1 MSSPDVPDRSP
12 FTTDDVASFLRR
24 ASLDPQQ
31 WDLPAIAR
39 KANTWA
45 ANNQVELDH
54 IESHWPAEDKAA
66 HRAEFGAISTVDFIE
81 QCVIEAGPDA
91 APWSD
96 LQTRVNAGEFDSWPP
111 IWQQKGHRVAQSAD
125 QLARDKQQRRA
136 RSAQQR
142 MKAALRARPIDPGR
156 YIDL

>member
-12 FTTDDVASFLRR
+12 LTTDDVASFLRR

-54 IESHWPAEDKAA
+54 IDPRWSADDKTA
-66 HRAEFGAISTVDFIE
+66 HRAEFGTISTVDFIE
-81 QCVIEAGPDA
+81 QCVIEAGPDT
-91 APWSD
+91 APWND
-96 LQTRVNAGEFDSWPP
+96 LQTRVNAGEFDAWPP
-111 IWQQKGHRVAQSAD
+111 IWQHGRHTTQSAD
-125 QLARDKQQRRA
+125 QLARDRHQRRA

-142 MKAALRARPIDPGR
+142 MKAAVRARPIDSGR

>member
-1 MSSPDVPDRSP
+1 MSSPDVPDRSSL
-12 FTTDDVASFLRR
+12 TTDDVASFLRR

-54 IESHWPAEDKAA
+54 IDRRWSANDQAA
-66 HRAEFGAISTVDFIE
+66 HRAEFATISTVDFIE
-81 QCVIEAGPDA
+81 QCVIEAGPDT
-91 APWSD
+91 APWND

-111 IWQQKGHRVAQSAD
+111 IWQHG
-125 QLARDKQQRRA
+125 
-136 RSAQQR
+136 
-142 MKAALRARPIDPGR
+142 
-156 YIDL
+156 